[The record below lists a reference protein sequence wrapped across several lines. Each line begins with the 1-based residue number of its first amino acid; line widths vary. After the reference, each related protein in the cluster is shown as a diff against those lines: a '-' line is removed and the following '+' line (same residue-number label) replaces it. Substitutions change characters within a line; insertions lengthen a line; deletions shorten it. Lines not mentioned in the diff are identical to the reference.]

1 MKQFR
6 NRMRMHYSYLNEC
19 HHTDLLNEIDY
30 EVLMSKKQMQ
40 IAKEFFRELTK
51 TEVQS
56 EGIKVTEIVRG
67 VHKLRQLNGFSAFQ
81 FPEDFINTLNID
93 VSKSAEQIQTL
104 FNVLVDIRMPSYMMK
119 SFIERI
125 FITEDMGIAVLIE
138 YIKFLILKSTNH
150 DIVPSFLVDLFWRE
164 HFTNTAHYREL
175 NESVFGKDNFILY
188 EQSSGG
194 SFKQRYEITLI
205 TYEDTFKIE
214 AIPFIWKSYD
224 EEIELKK
231 LKFYEANIFRL
242 ALYECYE
249 EEIGNFY

>member
-1 MKQFR
+1 
-6 NRMRMHYSYLNEC
+6 
-19 HHTDLLNEIDY
+19 
-30 EVLMSKKQMQ
+30 MQ
-40 IAKEFFRELTK
+40 IAKNFFREYAITK
-51 TEVQS
+51 VQS
-56 EGIKVTEIVRG
+56 EGIKVTEIVIYIQ
-67 VHKLRQLNGFSAFQ
+67 KLRQLDGFSVFQ
-81 FPEDFINTLNID
+81 FPEDFIGTLNID
-93 VSKSAEQIQTL
+93 VSKSSEQTQTL
-104 FNVLVDIRMPSYMMK
+104 FNFFVDIRMPSYMMK

-164 HFTNTAHYREL
+164 HFTNTVHYREL
-175 NESVFGKDNFILY
+175 NESVFGKESFILY

-194 SFKQRYEITLI
+194 SFKERYEITLKS
-205 TYEDTFKIE
+205 YEDTFKFE